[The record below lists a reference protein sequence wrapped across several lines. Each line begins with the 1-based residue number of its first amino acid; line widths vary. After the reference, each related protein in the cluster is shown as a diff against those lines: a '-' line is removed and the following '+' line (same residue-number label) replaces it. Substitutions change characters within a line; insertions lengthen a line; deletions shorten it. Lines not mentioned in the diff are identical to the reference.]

1 MKLRITKEQWELKR
15 GKISTNRGGWRIGEA
30 IYNCGYSM
38 MDDLVGQKSFF
49 QTLIL
54 NVTRRMPSKRLADWF
69 EASFICLS
77 WPDSRIW
84 CNQNGALIGTAKG
97 SPVAGVAA
105 GILSADSRMY
115 GPGSISGG
123 AEFIVRALKWYKN
136 EGMTPLEIIKRELA
150 TKHTKPGAKPV
161 IVGYARP
168 IATGDERVEA
178 MEKVTENL
186 GFEEGDH
193 LNLAFKIHTTL
204 AEHYQENMNYVGYVT
219 AFLIDQGFTPN
230 EIYRIYS
237 TWVHSGVH
245 ACYAEANDDIAGG
258 FLPLACEDIEYVGV
272 APRKIPKRT

>member
-1 MKLRITKEQWELKR
+1 MRLKMTDNIWQQKR
-15 GKISTNRGGWRIGEA
+15 GKIVTNRGGWRIGEA

-49 QTLIL
+49 QTLLL
-54 NVTRRMPSKRLADWF
+54 NVTRRMPSKALADWF

-84 CNQNGALIGTAKG
+84 CNQNGSLIGSTKG
-97 SPVAGVAA
+97 SPVSGVTA
-105 GILSADSRMY
+105 GILAADSRMY

-123 AEFIVRALKWYKN
+123 AEFIVRALAWYK
-136 EGMTPLEIIKRELA
+136 EGLTPLEIIEKELA
-150 TKHTKPGAKPV
+150 TKHVKPGTKPV

-178 MEKVTENL
+178 MEKVTAKL
-186 GFEEGDH
+186 GFEEGEH
-193 LNLAFKIHTTL
+193 LKLAFKIHTTL

-219 AFLIDQGFTPN
+219 AFLVDQGFTPT

-245 ACYAEANDDIAGG
+245 ACFAEANDDIAGG
-258 FLPLACEDIEYVGV
+258 FLPLACEDIEYVGSPARAV
-272 APRKIPKRT
+272 PKP

>member
-1 MKLRITKEQWELKR
+1 MKSSIEQSIWQKNR
-15 GKISTNRGGWRIGEA
+15 GKITTDRGGWRIGEA

-54 NVTRRMPSKRLADWF
+54 NVTGELPSENLAHWF

-84 CNQNGALIGTAKG
+84 CNQNGSFIGTTQG
-97 SPVAGVAA
+97 SPTAAIAA
-105 GILSADSRMY
+105 GILSSDSRMY

-123 AEFIVRALKWYKN
+123 AEFIIRALEWFKQ
-136 EGMTPLEIIKRELA
+136 GLTPIQIIKKELA
-150 TKHTKPGAKPV
+150 ATHNKPGNKPV
-161 IVGYARP
+161 IVGYSRP

-178 MEKVTENL
+178 MEIVSKDL
-186 GFEEGDH
+186 GFNEGEH
-193 LNLAFKIHTTL
+193 LKLAFKIHSEL

-219 AFLIDQGFTPN
+219 AFLVDLGFSVK
-230 EIYRIYS
+230 EIHRIYS

-245 ACYAEANDDIAGG
+245 ACFAEANDKTEGT
-258 FLPLACEDIEYVGV
+258 FLPLACEDINYVGK
-272 APRKIPKRT
+272 AARELPKKR

>member
-1 MKLRITKEQWELKR
+1 MKSKMTNELWLSKR
-15 GKISTNRGGWRIGEA
+15 GKIITNRGGWRIGEA

-38 MDDLVGQKSFF
+38 MDDLVGKKSFF

-54 NVTRRMPSKRLADWF
+54 NVTRKMPSKVLSDWF

-84 CNQNGALIGTAKG
+84 CNQNGSLIGSVKG
-97 SPVAGVAA
+97 SPVAGIAA

-115 GPGSISGG
+115 GPGSITGG
-123 AEFIVRALKWYKN
+123 AEFIQQALKWYN
-136 EGMTPLEIIKRELA
+136 EGMTPLEIIEKELA
-150 TKHTKPGAKPV
+150 TKHTKPGTKPV

-178 MEKVTENL
+178 MEKVTKNL
-186 GFEEGDH
+186 GFEEGEH
-193 LNLAFKIHTTL
+193 LKLAFRIHTTL

-219 AFLIDQGFTPN
+219 AFLTDQGFTPT
-230 EIYRIYS
+230 EMYRIYS

-258 FLPLACEDIEYVGV
+258 FLPLACDDIDYTGIK
-272 APRKIPKRT
+272 PRTLPKQE

>member
-1 MKLRITKEQWELKR
+1 
-15 GKISTNRGGWRIGEA
+15 
-30 IYNCGYSM
+30 
-38 MDDLVGQKSFF
+38 
-49 QTLIL
+49 
-54 NVTRRMPSKRLADWF
+54 
-69 EASFICLS
+69 
-77 WPDSRIW
+77 
-84 CNQNGALIGTAKG
+84 
-97 SPVAGVAA
+97 
-105 GILSADSRMY
+105 MY